1 MVTNK
6 KRLGVGLAHSKLI
19 LIGEHSVVY
28 EKPAIAMPFESV
40 FSNVQIEESQGP
52 VTLESHFYNGTLE
65 ELPEKLLGLKHVIK
79 AACAKV
85 NQPVKDF
92 TIQLRSTI
100 PIGRGLGSSASIA
113 ASLARGIFDYYEED
127 LSLPVLRELVDVSET
142 FAHGTPSG
150 IDREAVI
157 IDEPIWFVKNKPVEP
172 IELKEPL
179 NIIVADTG
187 RIGDTHAAVSS
198 VKKRLRDKPN
208 ETNEILHQLERL
220 TEKARNQL
228 KNGDIAAL
236 GKTLTSAHKYLTSLG
251 VSDEGLDRYVDI
263 SLSSGA
269 VGAKLTGGGR
279 GGCMFALA
287 DSVESA
293 QQVERALIEAGA
305 RETWYIQLTNGVK
318 TDEKNS
324 SCTHEYRTY

>member
-28 EKPAIAMPFESV
+28 EKPAIAIPFESV
-40 FSNVQIEESQGP
+40 CSDVQIEQSSGP
-52 VTLESHFYNGTLE
+52 VTLVSHFYNGTLE

-79 AACAKV
+79 AACANV

-113 ASLARGIFDYYEED
+113 ASIARGIFDYFEEE

-142 FAHGTPSG
+142 YAHGTPSG

-157 IDEPIWFVKNKPVEP
+157 IDEPIWFVKNQQVEP

-198 VKKRLRDKPN
+198 VKKRLIDKPQ
-208 ETNEILHQLERL
+208 ETKKILNQLETLTRDARDRL
-220 TEKARNQL
+220 KQ
-228 KNGDIAAL
+228 GDIAAL
-236 GKTLTSAHKYLTSLG
+236 GEILTSAHRHLTSLG
-251 VSDEGLDRYVDI
+251 VSDDGLNRYVEI
-263 SLSSGA
+263 SLNSGA

-293 QQVERALIEAGA
+293 QKVEQVLIEAGA
-305 RETWYIQLTNGVK
+305 KETWYIQLTNGVK

-324 SCTHEYRTY
+324 TCTHEYRSY